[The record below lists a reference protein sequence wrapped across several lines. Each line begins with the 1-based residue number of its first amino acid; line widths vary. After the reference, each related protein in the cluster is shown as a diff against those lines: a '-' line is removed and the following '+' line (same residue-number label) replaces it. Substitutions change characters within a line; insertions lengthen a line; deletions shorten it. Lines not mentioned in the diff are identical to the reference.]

1 MNKLKLLIVSI
12 SLILASG
19 LVSAASISANA
30 TLQSDYTWR
39 GMTQNNEDPSVN
51 GGIDIEFDS
60 GFYVG
65 TWTASVQTGSE
76 VDYYGGYAGSL
87 GDIGFDIG
95 YVKFDYPTQV
105 GSDFEEL
112 YLGVELPFGL
122 GVTFASGEKAEDE
135 TKTEGFGIS
144 DNIEVSYGFDLGEGS
159 VGLAYGEYDDF
170 GDYLY
175 LTYGFDFMDFAIT
188 VGYVDFSDDSTGM
201 VGSYDKDSD
210 TVFIDIGIL

>member
-19 LVSAASISANA
+19 IASAASISANA

-65 TWTASVQTGSE
+65 TWAASVQTGSE
-76 VDYYGGYAGSL
+76 VDYYAGYAGTL
-87 GDIGFDIG
+87 GEIGFDIG

-135 TKTEGFGIS
+135 TPTAGFGIS

-188 VGYVDFSDDSTGM
+188 IGYVDYSDDSSTTLTT
-201 VGSYDKDSD
+201 KDSD